1 VPLTAS
7 LLQQALA
14 RRTFFRQSRL
24 VSAVCLVPITG
35 NPFHQSTLK
44 SFVYMEPTAK
54 ATIRS
59 TRAQDDDRQRV
70 AREVD
75 ILHVCEVF
83 GQPLGPQLLLGR
95 DLLCRFDTYA
105 FGLSLDH
112 LARDIPSKL
121 ATEDATPIPADV
133 HLAKEELNSSHLSRL
148 AASPVLERG
157 DPRPPSET
165 NVFVTA
171 MHAEGPSR
179 SERYNKLNDEDNR
192 VALIVQHHK
201 PRHFGSI
208 AIVQSIRAAGYNRI
222 NIHQQALA
230 HCQRCEGCIRHT
242 KHHSAAVR
250 HVAIPRPPSPHD
262 DRRAAHLVP
271 YKVADKNQTA
281 PHKSAKTRRGLTGA

>member
-1 VPLTAS
+1 VRLIKIAATNSPLGFILRGVAP
-7 LLQQALA
+7 Q
-14 RRTFFRQSRL
+14 
-24 VSAVCLVPITG
+24 
-35 NPFHQSTLK
+35 TLK
-44 SFVYMEPTAK
+44 SFVYMQLIAQ

-59 TRAQDDDRQRV
+59 TRAQDDNRQRV

-133 HLAKEELNSSHLSRL
+133 YLAKEELNSSHLSRL

-242 KHHSAAVR
+242 KHHSAVVR
-250 HVAIPRPPSPHD
+250 HVAIPRPLLRTMIGVQHTLCRTRLQTRTKQHPTSLQ
-262 DRRAAHLVP
+262 RLV
-271 YKVADKNQTA
+271 VD
-281 PHKSAKTRRGLTGA
+281 